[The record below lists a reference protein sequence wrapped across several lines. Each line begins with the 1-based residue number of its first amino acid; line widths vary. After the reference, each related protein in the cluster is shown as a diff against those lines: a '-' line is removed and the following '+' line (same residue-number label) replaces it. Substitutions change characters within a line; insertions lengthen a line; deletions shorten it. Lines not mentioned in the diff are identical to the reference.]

1 MLLRDPSLH
10 QDLVRLLVGSHL
22 GSRRMQAGWDTLAR
36 LRTEVEGKVAGMALG
51 PAGRENLVEG
61 RELVDMESVQ
71 ERGLRS
77 LAEEGIDFD
86 SPPVVVRS

>member
-1 MLLRDPSLH
+1 VLLRDPSLH
-10 QDLVRLLVGSHL
+10 QDLVRLVGSHL

>member
-1 MLLRDPSLH
+1 
-10 QDLVRLLVGSHL
+10 
-22 GSRRMQAGWDTLAR
+22 MQAGWDTLAR

>member
-1 MLLRDPSLH
+1 
-10 QDLVRLLVGSHL
+10 
-22 GSRRMQAGWDTLAR
+22 MQAGWDTLAR

-51 PAGRENLVEG
+51 PAEGRENLVEG
-61 RELVDMESVQ
+61 RELVDMELGSVQ
-71 ERGLRS
+71 EKGLRS

>member
-1 MLLRDPSLH
+1 VLLRDPSLH